1 MKVSCLTITMN
12 RLNLLKNSIEMFL
25 SQTYVN
31 KEMVIVYHNEDHNTK
46 NYLISLNIENIIPI
60 EYNQDSMNI
69 GNKRNFGINYC
80 TGDYIMVW
88 DDDDLYHQDR
98 ISTYI
103 KNIGNYDAIC
113 SNTLIMF
120 DLDINNIYMNHY
132 KENGWENTLLFKNLP
147 EYRYGNISNYED
159 TYLLNILNDKKKL
172 IHYDF
177 AKYQIYIRW
186 NHNNFNLVTK
196 KLLFSDISND
206 MKEKIYPIIETF
218 YNRNFYYP
226 K

>member
-12 RLNLLKNSIEMFL
+12 RLNLLKNSIKMF
-25 SQTYVN
+25 SAQTYIN
-31 KEMVIVYHNEDHNTK
+31 KEMIIVYHKDDNITK
-46 NYLISLNIENIIPI
+46 NYLLNLNIKKIIPI
-60 EYNQDSMNI
+60 EYDQDSMNI
-69 GNKRNFGINYC
+69 GNKRNFGISYC

-88 DDDDLYHQDR
+88 DDDDLYHKDR

-113 SNTLIMF
+113 SNTLVMF

-159 TYLLNILNDKKKL
+159 TFLLNILNDNKKL

-177 AKYQIYIRW
+177 AEYQIYIRW
-186 NHNNFNLVTK
+186 NNNNFNLVTK

-206 MKEKIYPIIETF
+206 IKEKISPLINEF
-218 YNRNFYYP
+218 YDRSLYYP
-226 K
+226 